1 MKSNEQP
8 KKKLSLSVRIMI
20 AMGLGIVVGVFFG
33 DYCGFLE
40 IFGNAFIKLLQM
52 TILPY
57 ITVSMILGIG
67 GLTSGQAKVLAKKAG
82 LLLLLFWGLSFVMV
96 LLLPL
101 SFPHWE
107 SAAFFSSA
115 IVEVPPKVDFLSLY
129 IPSNPFYSL
138 ANNVV
143 PAVVLFSIMMGV
155 ALMTMENKDALMQAL
170 GTASRALIRMT
181 NLIVNLTP
189 YGVFAITASAA
200 GTMTIE
206 EFGRLQV
213 YLVSFNVAAIFL
225 TFWILPMLVTP
236 ATPFKYRD
244 ILGLTRDALITA
256 FTTGNLFVVL
266 TVLTESCKELFEK
279 YDLKKEKT
287 DAYVDVIVP
296 ISFNFPNTGKLLM
309 LLFVL
314 FAAWF
319 SGSSLS
325 LTQYPTFVFAG
336 LLSFFGG
343 VDVAMP
349 FMLDLLKIPSD
360 MYQLYVVTGV
370 VNGRFATLLAAMN
383 LVIFTLL
390 ATASLTGVM
399 KISKKKL
406 VNYVALTLVLTVGL
420 IAVTRAYFSIAVKN
434 EYERDHVIANM
445 QSKVMLMPREVYKSA
460 EEAQR
465 KIDPSKPVLQRI
477 RETDVLRVGFN
488 PDNMPFT
495 YFSETGE
502 LIGFDVDMAQL
513 LARELGVKLEFVP
526 FEYKK
531 MADQLD
537 SGVFDVIMSGV
548 VMTTT
553 RLEKIVY
560 SAPYMDATLCFVV
573 KDHRR
578 AEFATEKAVKE
589 IEKLKIG
596 IPHVSSYFLPKVI
609 NFLPRADIIEVDS
622 VEEYFTTN
630 KHGLDALLFDAEGG
644 SAWTLRYP
652 KYKVVVPKPHISKIP
667 MAYPVSNDDRE
678 FADFLSQ
685 WITLKKNSLEFR
697 RLYDHW
703 ILGVDAE
710 PRHPRWSVIRNLLG
724 WVK

>member
-1 MKSNEQP
+1 
-8 KKKLSLSVRIMI
+8 
-20 AMGLGIVVGVFFG
+20 
-33 DYCGFLE
+33 
-40 IFGNAFIKLLQM
+40 
-52 TILPY
+52 
-57 ITVSMILGIG
+57 
-67 GLTSGQAKVLAKKAG
+67 
-82 LLLLLFWGLSFVMV
+82 
-96 LLLPL
+96 
-101 SFPHWE
+101 
-107 SAAFFSSA
+107 
-115 IVEVPPKVDFLSLY
+115 
-129 IPSNPFYSL
+129 
-138 ANNVV
+138 
-143 PAVVLFSIMMGV
+143 
-155 ALMTMENKDALMQAL
+155 
-170 GTASRALIRMT
+170 
-181 NLIVNLTP
+181 
-189 YGVFAITASAA
+189 
-200 GTMTIE
+200 
-206 EFGRLQV
+206 
-213 YLVSFNVAAIFL
+213 
-225 TFWILPMLVTP
+225 
-236 ATPFKYRD
+236 
-244 ILGLTRDALITA
+244 
-256 FTTGNLFVVL
+256 
-266 TVLTESCKELFEK
+266 
-279 YDLKKEKT
+279 
-287 DAYVDVIVP
+287 
-296 ISFNFPNTGKLLM
+296 
-309 LLFVL
+309 
-314 FAAWF
+314 
-319 SGSSLS
+319 
-325 LTQYPTFVFAG
+325 
-336 LLSFFGG
+336 
-343 VDVAMP
+343 
-349 FMLDLLKIPSD
+349 
-360 MYQLYVVTGV
+360 VVTGV

-685 WITLKKNSLEFR
+685 WITLKKNSLESR